1 MKITVTNVFG
11 PLNRGD
17 HELFETLLRY
27 IQKPGVELSA
37 IARDPELCAEHFP
50 DVTFYEQFGKYT
62 KGSRR
67 EQVLRRGFY
76 LLCAVVSVWLRGVA
90 NLLPKAQRE
99 GIEALRKADLVIG
112 CPGGFLED
120 STPSLFPQLTQLL
133 VAALLRK
140 TIILAPMSLGPI
152 EASFPKRVLQFIL
165 SRCTTIYTREV
176 FSEKFAADLG
186 AKAVMSNDLAF
197 LNLQPSAQL
206 KPAKH
211 ITVTALRFSFPRARD
226 SKAAKALYVER
237 LVKTLEQLSRATGL
251 PVKFIVQVAGD
262 LEVIEQ
268 VKARLSVPAEIMYD
282 AVTPEAIKELF
293 EESYCLLA
301 SRFHSAIFALSVA
314 CPVIALSY
322 LPKTEG
328 MLKLYGLSE
337 LNRPIDNFDPDE
349 VAAALLELGKNRQ
362 TFSSYQQ
369 RLLAGLERVG
379 NPFLGDMARR
389 LS

>member
-27 IQKPGVELSA
+27 LDKPGVNISA
-37 IARDPELCAEHFP
+37 VARDPELCAEHFP
-50 DVTFYEQFGKYT
+50 GVSFYEQFGKYT
-62 KGSRR
+62 LGGRR
-67 EQVLRRGFY
+67 EQVLRRAFY
-76 LLCAVVSVWLRGVA
+76 LLCALLSVWLRGFGS
-90 NLLPKAQRE
+90 LLPKAQRE
-99 GIEALRKADLVIG
+99 GIEAIRNADLVIG

-133 VAALLRK
+133 VAALMKK
-140 TIILAPMSLGPI
+140 TIVLAPMSLGPI
-152 EASFPKRVLQFIL
+152 EAAFPKRVLKFIL
-165 SRCTTIYTREV
+165 GRCDKIYVREV

-186 AKAVMSNDLAF
+186 ASSIMSNDLAF

-211 ITVTALRFSFPRARD
+211 ITVTALRFSFPRAQD
-226 SKAAKALYVER
+226 KQAAKALYVER
-237 LVKTLEQLSRATGL
+237 LVQTLEHLSKTTGL

-268 VKARLSVPAEIMYD
+268 VKARLSVPSEIMYD
-282 AVTPEAIKELF
+282 ATTPEAIKELF

-328 MLKLYGLSE
+328 MLKLYNLSE
-337 LNRPIDNFDPDE
+337 LNRPIDNFDPQE
-349 VAAALLELGKNRQ
+349 IAGALLELGKNRNGF
-362 TFSSYQQ
+362 TSYQQ
-369 RLLAGLERVG
+369 KLLQGLERVG
-379 NPFLGDMARR
+379 NPFLDDIVRR